1 MPSLVACIKAEK
13 KAEIPRL
20 DLVRGFEI
28 AMATR
33 KTDEWHLTNAERAAI
48 VADMEGR
55 ASIPILKHA
64 KPVTG

>member
-1 MPSLVACIKAEK
+1 
-13 KAEIPRL
+13 L